1 MEKVTQDTGII
12 HEAVAV
18 FDDAVS
24 LQDAMDDLQRAGFM
38 LQELSVLADE
48 NTVREKVGHVYHSVD
63 EAKLDHYAPRDVFMP
78 DEVRGSAEG
87 SAFGVPV
94 YVGAVIGT
102 GIAAAA
108 VGTLPVVIASAVIG
122 GIGGAG
128 LGAIFARSIKKH
140 HEDYVK
146 NAMDKGGLLLW
157 VNLRS
162 PEQEEKARMILN
174 KYSPHDVYIN

>member
-1 MEKVTQDTGII
+1 MEHISQDTGII

-24 LQDAMDDLQRAGFM
+24 LQDAMEELQRDGFM

-48 NTVREKVGHVYHSVD
+48 NTVKEKVGHVYHSVE
-63 EAKLDHYAPRDVFMP
+63 EAKRDHHAPRDVFMP

-87 SAFGVPV
+87 TALGVPL
-94 YVGAVIGT
+94 YVGAVIGSC
-102 GIAAAA
+102 IAAAA
-108 VGTLPVVIASAVIG
+108 VGTLPVVMASAALG
-122 GIGGAG
+122 GIGGASI
-128 LGAIFARSIKKH
+128 GAVFARFIAKH

-146 NAMDKGGLLLW
+146 TAMDKGGLLLW

-162 PEQEEKARMILN
+162 PEQEDKARTILN
-174 KYSPHDVYIN
+174 KYSPHEVYIN